1 MLSGSEP
8 LGDRMSLQ
16 VVGALCVA
24 IAIVGGGLK
33 INEVEIPRLSQRRMT
48 ALVLAG
54 FLFLG
59 TGLLIGQTE
68 DSAVSAARSST
79 THGS

>member
-1 MLSGSEP
+1 
-8 LGDRMSLQ
+8 MSLQ
-16 VVGALCVA
+16 VLGALCVA

-59 TGLLIGQTE
+59 TGLLMSQVA
-68 DSAVSAARSST
+68 DPAASAARAAQSST
-79 THGS
+79 THGL